1 MKKNLQ
7 TSFSNRQYMLSRDFE
22 IYYYN
27 DSTLSRVESH
37 THDYY
42 EFYFFLEGDIS
53 MEVDGKLYPSRYGDV
68 MLIPPGKRHRAV
80 IHSQEK
86 PYRRFIFWISRE
98 YLNQLLELS
107 SAYGYLIRQMELTRE
122 FTFHNDV
129 ITFNAIQS
137 KVIRLLEEVH
147 GEQFGKEAQVSLCVN
162 DLILY
167 LNRVAYARNYPD
179 NGGESQSLYQ
189 NLLLYLEEH
198 LEEELSLER
207 LAGEFFVSKYY
218 IAHLFKDN
226 MGLSIHQFVQK
237 KRLAACRDAIGG
249 NEKISQVYLRY
260 GFKDYS
266 SFYRAFRKEYGMSP
280 REFQD
285 TILRRSWTR

>member
-7 TSFSNRQYMLSRDFE
+7 ATFSNRQYMLSQDFE
-22 IYYYN
+22 IFYYS
-27 DSTLSRVESH
+27 DPALSRVASH

-42 EFYFFLEGDIS
+42 EFYFFLEGDTS
-53 MEVDGKLYPSRYGDV
+53 MEIDGELYPSRYGDV
-68 MLIPPGKRHRAV
+68 LLIPPGKRHRAV

-86 PYRRFIFWISRE
+86 PYRRFVFWISRE
-98 YLNQLLELS
+98 YLSQLLEQS
-107 SAYGYLIRQMELTRE
+107 CAYGYLIRHAEASGE
-122 FTFHNDV
+122 FSFHNDV

-147 GEQFGKEAQVSLCVN
+147 GEQFGKEAQISLCVN

-167 LNRVAYARNYPD
+167 LNRVAYAQDHPVSRS
-179 NGGESQSLYQ
+179 EEQSLYQ

-198 LEEELSLER
+198 LEEDLSLER
-207 LAGEFFVSKYY
+207 LAKEFFVSKYY

-226 MGLSIHQFVQK
+226 MGLSIHQFIRK
-237 KRLAACRDAIGG
+237 KRLAACRDAIAGHG
-249 NEKISQVYLRY
+249 KISHAYLTY

-266 SFYRAFRKEYGMSP
+266 SFYRAFKKEYGMSP
-280 REFQD
+280 RELQE
-285 TILRRSWTR
+285 TLRLTDL

>member
-7 TSFSNRQYMLSRDFE
+7 TSFSNRQYMLSQDFE
-22 IYYYN
+22 VFYYN

-53 MEVDGKLYPSRYGDV
+53 MEVDGELYPSRYGDV

-80 IHSQEK
+80 IHSQER

-98 YLNQLLELS
+98 YLRQLLS
-107 SAYGYLIRQMELTRE
+107 MSPAYGYLIRHVDETGE
-122 FTFHNDV
+122 FVFHNDMV
-129 ITFNAIQS
+129 TFNGIQS

-147 GEQFGKEAQVSLCVN
+147 GDHFGKEAQIPLCVN

-167 LNRVAYARNYPD
+167 LNRVAYARLHPI
-179 NGGESQSLYQ
+179 GGSEEQSLYQ

-226 MGLSIHQFVQK
+226 MGLSIHQFIQK

-249 NEKISQVYLRY
+249 QGKISQVYLTY
-260 GFKDYS
+260 GFRDYS
-266 SFYRAFRKEYGMSP
+266 SFYRAFKKEYGMSP
-280 REFQD
+280 REYQD
-285 TILRRSWTR
+285 TVRTDYNKR

>member
-7 TSFSNRQYMLSRDFE
+7 TTFSNRQYMLSRDFE
-22 IYYYN
+22 IFYYS
-27 DSTLSRVESH
+27 DSALSRVESH

-53 MEVDGKLYPSRYGDV
+53 MEIDGELYPSRYGDV
-68 MLIPPGKRHRAV
+68 VLIPPGRRHRAV

-86 PYRRFIFWISRE
+86 PYRRFVFWISRE
-98 YLNQLLELS
+98 YLSQLLELY
-107 SAYGYLIRQMELTRE
+107 SAYGYLIRHVESTDQ
-122 FTFHNDV
+122 FSFHNDV
-129 ITFNAIQS
+129 VTFNAIQS

-167 LNRVAYARNYPD
+167 LNRVAYAQDHPVSRS
-179 NGGESQSLYQ
+179 EEQSLYQ

-198 LEEELSLER
+198 LEEDLSLER
-207 LAGEFFVSKYY
+207 LAKEFFVSKYY

-226 MGLSIHQFVQK
+226 MGLSIHQFIRK
-237 KRLAACRDAIGG
+237 KRLAACRDAIAGPG
-249 NEKISQVYLRY
+249 KISRVYLRY

-280 REFQD
+280 GEFQD
-285 TILRRSWTR
+285 TVRSDYKE